1 MVLSLKPIMIQSCEL
16 SAECDNIQL
25 PFCTQA
31 EYCKSSNFQIFL
43 TTSPT
48 TKSSTTKSKKHMTK
62 GPVGT
67 SLISLTIPMMFGLV
81 SIMLFN
87 LVDTFYI
94 SLIGTREL
102 VAISFTF
109 PITFTLMSFAF
120 GIGTGASTVIAHAIG
135 EGDHHKVM
143 RLTTDSLLLII
154 LIILCVA
161 GLSLIGLHSIFTLMG
176 ATEESLPLIKEY
188 MIPWL
193 LGIIFVV
200 IPIVGNSAIRATGDT
215 RTPSI
220 IMVLAAVVIGVVVPL
235 LFFGYGRFPALGIK
249 GAAIATVISYF
260 IILLAG
266 LWVLGS
272 RERML
277 TKVWPGFSG
286 ILSSWKTL
294 LYIGIPATL
303 TQLLFPISNAIM
315 TRIAADLGDSTVAAF
330 GVGTRIEAL
339 AMIGSMSL
347 SSVLV
352 PFIGQNFGA
361 RKFGRIKDASRF
373 SLRFVLIWGFTS
385 WIALS
390 VFSGLIAR
398 TFTDDLE
405 IQGFIKQFFWIV
417 PFGFAFHGLSQF
429 VSASCNALHRPFH
442 ATTINIMRLFLL
454 LIPMVYWGSQ
464 IWSTTGFFVG
474 IAIGNMATSGIAWF
488 WFRASISPVAL
499 GKKDLK
505 I

>member
-1 MVLSLKPIMIQSCEL
+1 MTQSCEL
-16 SAECDNIQL
+16 STECDTILL

-31 EYCKSSNFQIFL
+31 EYSQSSHFQVLL
-43 TTSPT
+43 TSSPT
-48 TKSSTTKSKKHMTK
+48 VNSSTEKTIKKQMTK
-62 GPVGT
+62 DPVGP
-67 SLISLTIPMMFGLV
+67 SLIHLAIPMMFGLV

-94 SLIGTREL
+94 SLIGVREL

-109 PITFTLMSFAF
+109 PVTFTLMSFAF
-120 GIGTGASTVIAHAIG
+120 GIGIGASVVISRAIG
-135 EGDHHKVM
+135 EGDHHRVQ
-143 RLTTDSLLLII
+143 RLTTDSLLLVT

-161 GLSLIGLHSIFTLMG
+161 GLSFIALRSIFTLIG
-176 ATEESLPLIKEY
+176 ATDESLPLIKEY

-193 LGIIFVV
+193 LGVVFVV

-215 RTPSI
+215 KTPSM
-220 IMVLAAVVIGVVVPL
+220 IMVIAAVVNAVLDPL
-235 LFFGYGRFPALGIK
+235 LIFGYGPFPALGIK

-260 IILLAG
+260 SILLAG
-266 LWVLGS
+266 LWVLGK

-277 TKVWPGFSG
+277 TTVWPGVSG

-339 AMIGSMSL
+339 AMIGSISL
-347 SSVLV
+347 SSVLI

-361 RKFGRIKDASRF
+361 RKFGRIEDASLF
-373 SLRFVLIWGFTS
+373 SLRFALVWGFTA
-385 WIALS
+385 WVILAL
-390 VFSGLIAR
+390 FSGLIAWA
-398 TFTDDLE
+398 FTDDPE
-405 IQGFIKQFFWIV
+405 VQGFIKQFFWIV
-417 PFGFAFHGLSQF
+417 PFGFAFHGLSEL
-429 VSASCNALHRPFH
+429 VSASCNALNRPFH
-442 ATTINIMRLFLL
+442 STTINIMRLFLL
-454 LIPMVYWGSQ
+454 LIPLVYLGSQ

-474 IAIGNMATSGIAWF
+474 IALGNLATGGIAWF
-488 WFRASISPVAL
+488 WFRVSILPIAL
-499 GKKDLK
+499 GNKM
-505 I
+505 